1 MSEGIHASERCQELM
16 ARLAEPSKR
25 KQRGGTL
32 AWIEGHDDRE
42 LIETLLVEHA
52 KRHASGQGISHD
64 EFVERVLAPEFGY
77 PYEGAAV
84 RTYVLKHHPQT
95 NGAKG

>member
-1 MSEGIHASERCQELM
+1 MAENAQASERRQKLM
-16 ARLAEPSKR
+16 AKLAEPSTR

-42 LIETLLVEHA
+42 LIETLLKEHA

-77 PYEGAAV
+77 PYEGSAV
-84 RTYVLKHHPQT
+84 RSYVLKHLPQA